1 MMNNEQL
8 KSINDM
14 LFQLRNSMDKQIRQ
28 LQDVQNVLV
37 VMEYGFEH
45 IQENN
50 NCEASAVRIMLK
62 YLNELEIS
70 LVDHSNQISLI
81 EGMVEESQHTN

>member
-1 MMNNEQL
+1 MNNEQL

-62 YLNELEIS
+62 YLKELEIS

-81 EGMVEESQHTN
+81 EGMVEESQHTT

>member
-8 KSINDM
+8 KSMYDM

-28 LQDVQNVLV
+28 LQDVQNILV
-37 VMEYGFEH
+37 VLEYGFEH

-50 NCEASAVRIMLK
+50 NCEASAVRIMLE
-62 YLNELEIS
+62 YLKELEIS
-70 LVDHSNQISLI
+70 LVDHSNQINLI
-81 EGMVEESQHTN
+81 EGLMVESQHTC

>member
-1 MMNNEQL
+1 MNNEQL